1 MHQRKM
7 QTHNRW
13 SMTVNLSLSPPSARA
28 RLPNLFAL
36 RPPLLAKSLHPQ
48 PLSLLLG
55 WQVVGNPLPSAQAA
69 PAQSV
74 LRVTGIGFQ
83 RRTRTMNQTMLM
95 TRVLYLRSP
104 PRTRKISVVFRSLK
118 PLAGLALLPCVFP
131 FNLIPSYVTPLNSP
145 LPLLRFLKL
154 RTPLPSM
161 MNCQSPL
168 FPSRSPKSHLSHLRL
183 PRPSRM
189 PHCSLL

>member
-118 PLAGLALLPCVFP
+118 PLAGLALLP
-131 FNLIPSYVTPLNSP
+131 P